1 MSKWGVYGITGRLAD
16 GTHTSGANRA
26 AKKFVA
32 RWRVDGIEH
41 ERRFDQKGHANAFRD
56 RLVVAKVEGW
66 PADRYGWPVD
76 PTLMAAEAVLT
87 PPIDAR
93 EPAGMQQG
101 HTVESYVWDVWWPI
115 VADTF
120 EDKNRISHRRNAE
133 LAVQLLRYGAR
144 TGDLRIDRARVEG
157 ASVDLVELV
166 SDDLRSAVVRRRS
179 INGRTAAVNE
189 RRLAAAFAAGEDV
202 VDIDLEPEK
211 ASPAT
216 VRSFVITLGMII
228 KAAQASG
235 HVSKDPDPMTGVVE
249 LAPKPKPSKV
259 SARLVPT
266 LDEIFDLAD
275 AIAEIGP
282 LMKDGRPDGE
292 RFRSLILAGA
302 TLAPRPGEL
311 VAHRPEWL
319 TIAGPGLV
327 RFHRTEAAVYDAKEG
342 SPGRRSKKL
351 KHRSEDDYRDVPVL
365 PEVFDAIQVHIERG
379 YSSASRTWLSR
390 TGRGHLDWGNITDG
404 YFRPALERV
413 FAGTAKAALVDAAP
427 GILRKTAITWWLQ
440 SGVTTTVAADW
451 AGHTE
456 EVMQLHYASRSS
468 ATWAPEAQLLLNA
481 RYGGTPTPHPVQ
493 HDLRREA
500 S

>member
-16 GTHTSGANRA
+16 GTHTSGSNRA

-32 RWRVDGIEH
+32 RWRVDGVEH

-66 PADRYGWPVD
+66 PADRYGWPAD
-76 PTLMAAEAVLT
+76 PALMSTDAASTVTAERRTPAEA
-87 PPIDAR
+87 R
-93 EPAGMQQG
+93 QG
-101 HTVESYVWDVWWPI
+101 HTVESYVWEVWWPI
-115 VADTF
+115 VSGTF
-120 EDKNRISHRRNAE
+120 DDKVRLGHRRNAE

-144 TGDLRIDRARVEG
+144 SGDFRVDRARVEG
-157 ASVDLVELV
+157 ASIDLVDLV
-166 SDDLRSAVVRRRS
+166 SDDLRFAVVRRRS

-189 RRLAAAFAAGEDV
+189 KRLKEAFAAGKDV
-202 VDIDLEPEK
+202 VDVELEPET
-211 ASPAT
+211 AAPAT

-235 HVSKDPDPMTGVVE
+235 HVTKNPNPMTGVMD

-266 LDEIFDLAD
+266 LDEVFDLAD
-275 AIAEIGP
+275 AIAQIGP
-282 LMKDGRPDGE
+282 LMSDGRPNGE

-302 TLAPRPGEL
+302 TLGPRPGEL
-311 VAHRPEWL
+311 VGHQPEWL
-319 TIAGPGLV
+319 TAAGPGLV
-327 RFHRTEAAVYDAKEG
+327 RFQETEAAVYDAKEG

-351 KHRSEDDYRDVPVL
+351 KHRAEGEYRDVPVL
-365 PEVFDAIQVHIERG
+365 PEVFDAIQLHIERG
-379 YSSASRTWLSR
+379 YSSPSRTWRSR
-390 TGRGHLDWGNITDG
+390 TGRGHLDWGNMTDTH
-404 YFRPALERV
+404 FRPALERV
-413 FAGTAKAALVDAAP
+413 FAGTAKEALVNAAP

-440 SGVTTTVAADW
+440 SGVTTTVAAEW

-456 EVMQLHYASRSS
+456 EVMQIYYASRSS
-468 ATWAPEAQLLLNA
+468 LTWAPEASLLLNSRSRTTA
-481 RYGGTPTPHPVQ
+481 QQQRGDDYLGK
-493 HDLRREA
+493 EA